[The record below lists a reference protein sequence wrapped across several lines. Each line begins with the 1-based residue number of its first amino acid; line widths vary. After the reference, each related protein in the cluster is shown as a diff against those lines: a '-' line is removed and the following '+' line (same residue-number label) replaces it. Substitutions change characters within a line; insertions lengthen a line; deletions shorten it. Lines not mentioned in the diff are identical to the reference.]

1 MAKFCVKCGKELS
14 AQEQE
19 KHVVIEG
26 LGVVCE
32 ECSAGVW
39 GEKKNYSDMEN
50 EKFQEE
56 KVYDSY
62 FPGVVL
68 MKEGIENILRDVR
81 ENTGTTE
88 RMLRD
93 TRKNTASTGMVWIK
107 YLKFCQY
114 FIWIII
120 TLAGFMFGLSTSSDV
135 GAFKGFLY
143 ALLLGGVGFIAGF
156 MFIAVVMVFLS
167 MAENIART
175 TDIVNMLFCEITDW
189 REEGR

>member
-1 MAKFCVKCGKELS
+1 MANFCAKCGKELS
-14 AQEQE
+14 AQERE
-19 KHVVIEG
+19 KHIVMEG

-39 GEKKNYSDMEN
+39 GEKNYTDVEN
-50 EKFQEE
+50 NNFKEE

-68 MKEGIENILRDVR
+68 IKEGIENILRDTGGDTEST
-81 ENTGTTE
+81 ENI
-88 RMLRD
+88 LRD
-93 TRKNTASTGMVWIK
+93 IRKNTVSTGKSWIK

-120 TLAGFMFGLSTSSDV
+120 TLAGFGIGLSTSGDV
-135 GAFKGFLY
+135 GPFMGFLY
-143 ALLLGGVGFIAGF
+143 GLLLGGVGFIAGF
-156 MFIAVVMVFLS
+156 MFIAVVMVFLC

-175 TDIVNMLFCEITDW
+175 TDIVNMLLCEITDW
-189 REEGR
+189 REERR